1 MHPVQTTHA
10 LNRIP
15 LLVGIAV
22 VLVIAVLA
30 MPVKQRCGAPG
41 YSCAT
46 ALDAQGYVHYY
57 YEVEPLGVY
66 LAEIITGSNIRL
78 YYTSGEELVKVRQ
91 PDRP

>member
-30 MPVKQRCGAPG
+30 IAI
-41 YSCAT
+41 T
-46 ALDAQGYVHYY
+46 A
-57 YEVEPLGVY
+57 
-66 LAEIITGSNIRL
+66 RL
-78 YYTSGEELVKVRQ
+78 L
-91 PDRP
+91 